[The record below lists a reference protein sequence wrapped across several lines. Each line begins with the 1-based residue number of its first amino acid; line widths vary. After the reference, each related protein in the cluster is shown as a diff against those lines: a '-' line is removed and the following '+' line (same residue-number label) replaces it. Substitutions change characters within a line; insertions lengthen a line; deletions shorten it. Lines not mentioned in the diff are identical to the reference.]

1 MTMAHECS
9 INVAIILF
17 PQALFLFELLSE
29 TTRRPEE
36 LLR

>member
-1 MTMAHECS
+1 MAHECS
-9 INVAIILF
+9 ISAAVILF
-17 PQALFLFELLSE
+17 PQALFLFELLSK